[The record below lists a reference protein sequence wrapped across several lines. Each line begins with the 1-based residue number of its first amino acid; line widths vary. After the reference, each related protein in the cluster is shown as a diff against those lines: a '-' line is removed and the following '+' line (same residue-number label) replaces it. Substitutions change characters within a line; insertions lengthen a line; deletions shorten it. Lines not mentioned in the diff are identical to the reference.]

1 MVIFGIDPGFSGAIS
16 IYRPNLGLIEVHDM
30 PVMKSA
36 KGKTILNLRG
46 VLDLLERED
55 DTPHMAVIE
64 QVSAMRGQGVT
75 SMFRFGQ
82 GYGQLEMAIA
92 ARELPVHYVTPQK
105 WKGHF
110 GLSRDKGVSR
120 SVASQR
126 FPQIA
131 AQFARVKD
139 DGRAEACLIALF
151 GKEKLI

>member
-1 MVIFGIDPGFSGAIS
+1 MVIFGIDIGFTGAIS
-16 IYRPNLGLIEVHDM
+16 IYRPALGLIEVHDM

-36 KGKTILNLRG
+36 KGKTILNLHG
-46 VLDLLERED
+46 VLDILERED
-55 DTPHMAVIE
+55 DTPHIAVIE
-64 QVSAMRGQGVT
+64 LVNAMRGQGVSST
-75 SMFRFGQ
+75 FRFGEQ
-82 GYGQLEMAIA
+82 KGSIAMAIA
-92 ARELPVHYVTPQK
+92 AQGLPVHYVTPQR

-131 AQFARVKD
+131 PQFARVKD
-139 DGRAEACLIALF
+139 DGRAEACLIALY

>member
-1 MVIFGIDPGFSGAIS
+1 MVVFGIDPGFTGAIS

-46 VLDLLERED
+46 VLDLLEPED
-55 DTPHMAVIE
+55 DTPHVAIIE
-64 QVSAMRGQGVT
+64 QVAAMRGQGVT
-75 SMFRFGQ
+75 STFRFGQ
-82 GYGQLEMAIA
+82 GYGQVEMAIA
-92 ARELPVHYVTPQK
+92 AQRLPVHYVTPQK

-126 FPQIA
+126 FPSIA
-131 AQFARVKD
+131 TQFARVKD
-139 DGRAEACLIALF
+139 DGRAEACLIALY

>member
-1 MVIFGIDPGFSGAIS
+1 MVIFGIDPGFTGAIS
-16 IYRPNLGLIEVHDM
+16 IYRPSLNLIEVHDM

-36 KGKTILNLRG
+36 KGKTILNLHG
-46 VLDLLERED
+46 VLDLLGRED

-64 QVSAMRGQGVT
+64 QVGAMPGQGVSST
-75 SMFRFGQ
+75 FRFGE
-82 GYGQLEMAIA
+82 GFGQLTMAIA
-92 ARELPVHYVTPQK
+92 AQGLPVHFVTPRR

-110 GLSRDKGVSR
+110 TLSRDKGVSR

-131 AQFARVKD
+131 PQFARVKD
-139 DGRAEACLIALF
+139 DGRAEACLIALY

>member
-36 KGKTILNLRG
+36 KGKTILNLHG
-46 VLDLLERED
+46 VLDVLEPED
-55 DTPHMAVIE
+55 DTPHIAVIE
-64 QVSAMRGQGVT
+64 QVAAMRGQGVT

-82 GYGQLEMAIA
+82 GFGQLEMAIA
-92 ARELPVHYVTPQK
+92 ARELQVRYVTPQK

-126 FPQIA
+126 FPSIA
-131 AQFARVKD
+131 TQFARVKD
-139 DGRAEACLIALF
+139 DGRAEACLIALY
-151 GKEKLI
+151 GKEKLT

>member
-1 MVIFGIDPGFSGAIS
+1 
-16 IYRPNLGLIEVHDM
+16 M

-46 VLDLLERED
+46 VLDLLEPED
-55 DTPHMAVIE
+55 DTLHIAVIE
-64 QVSAMRGQGVT
+64 QVAAMRGQGVT

-82 GYGQLEMAIA
+82 GYGQVEMAIA
-92 ARELPVHYVTPQK
+92 AQRLPVHYVTPQK
-105 WKGHF
+105 WKGYF

-126 FPQIA
+126 FPSIA
-131 AQFARVKD
+131 TQFARVKD
-139 DGRAEACLIALF
+139 DGRAEACLIALY

>member
-1 MVIFGIDPGFSGAIS
+1 MVIFGIDPGFTGAIS

-36 KGKTILNLRG
+36 KGKTILNLHG
-46 VLDLLERED
+46 VLDVLERED
-55 DTPHMAVIE
+55 DTPHVAVIE
-64 QVSAMRGQGVT
+64 QVGAMPGQGLSST
-75 SMFRFGQ
+75 FRFGQ

-92 ARELPVHYVTPQK
+92 ARGLQVHYVTPQK

-139 DGRAEACLIALF
+139 DGRAEACLIALYA
-151 GKEKLI
+151 KEKLI

>member
-1 MVIFGIDPGFSGAIS
+1 MVIFGIDPGFTGAIS

-36 KGKTILNLRG
+36 KGKAILNLHG
-46 VLDLLERED
+46 VLDVLERED
-55 DTPHMAVIE
+55 DTPHIAVIE
-64 QVSAMRGQGVT
+64 QVGAMPGQGLSST
-75 SMFRFGQ
+75 FRFGQ
-82 GYGQLEMAIA
+82 GFGQLEMAIA
-92 ARELPVHYVTPQK
+92 ARGLQVHYVTPQK
-105 WKGHF
+105 WKGLF

-126 FPQIA
+126 FPQLA

-139 DGRAEACLIALF
+139 DGRAEACLIALY

>member
-1 MVIFGIDPGFSGAIS
+1 MVIFGIDPGFTGAIS

-36 KGKTILNLRG
+36 KGKTILNLHG
-46 VLDLLERED
+46 VLDVLERED
-55 DTPHMAVIE
+55 DTPHVAVIE
-64 QVSAMRGQGVT
+64 QVGAMPGQGLSST
-75 SMFRFGQ
+75 FRFGQ

-92 ARELPVHYVTPQK
+92 ARGLQVHYVTPQK

-126 FPQIA
+126 FPSIA
-131 AQFARVKD
+131 TQFARVKD
-139 DGRAEACLIALF
+139 DGRAEACLIALY

>member
-1 MVIFGIDPGFSGAIS
+1 MVIFGIDPGFTGAIS

-36 KGKTILNLRG
+36 KGKTILNLHG
-46 VLDLLERED
+46 VLDVLERED
-55 DTPHMAVIE
+55 DTPHVAVIE
-64 QVSAMRGQGVT
+64 QVGAMPGQGLSST
-75 SMFRFGQ
+75 FRFGQ

-92 ARELPVHYVTPQK
+92 ARGLQVHYVTPQK

-139 DGRAEACLIALF
+139 DGRAEACLIALY